1 MTPSAASNRAL
12 RRVYLLML
20 GIVIL
25 ALTMSTAARQQ
36 AGIPEFFVQVVTPPL
51 IVVFGAVM
59 VWLLLGRALRVA
71 ETVMVWAAGL
81 ASLANVTAFSVTQQP
96 PTYYLNSGPY
106 LSILVAFTF
115 LLLIHTRPRTGHLA
129 LGLLA
134 VSLALPWIFQNE
146 SVTGHPLDLLRLQVN
161 ITATAVMIYLLSW
174 YRTQHLSSLQRQQ
187 LLAALAYSDPLTGLP
202 NRRGLMVEAAGHSG
216 QQDQPDALLLVDID
230 HFKVIN
236 DRHGHA
242 VGDEVLILAAA
253 LLARVTGRQG
263 TVGRWGGDE
272 FLVLLPG
279 MDAAAAQGHAERLVR
294 TFQEQPWPHGLNI
307 TVSVGGAQL
316 QTPGTHDADLARAD
330 AALYHA
336 KALGRN
342 RSAVFDQ
349 LDEQTRQQ
357 LLDGARS
364 APDLRPA

>member
-1 MTPSAASNRAL
+1 MTPSADSNRAL

-25 ALTMSTAARQQ
+25 ALTMSTVARQQ
-36 AGIPEFFVQVVTPPL
+36 AGISEFFVQVVTPPL

-106 LSILVAFTF
+106 LSVLVAFTF
-115 LLLIHTRPRTGHLA
+115 LLLIHTRPHAGHLA

-161 ITATAVMIYLLSW
+161 ITATAIMIYLLSW

-187 LLAALAYSDPLTGLP
+187 LLSALAYSDPLTGLS
-202 NRRGLMVEAAGHSG
+202 NRRGLMLEAAGDSW
-216 QQDQPDALLLVDID
+216 QPDQPNALLLVDVD

-242 VGDEVLILAAA
+242 VGDAVLVMAAA
-253 LLARVTGRQG
+253 LLARVTGHQG

-279 MDAAAAQGHAERLVR
+279 MDAAAVQHHAQRLVC

-307 TVSVGGAQL
+307 TVSVGGTQL
-316 QTPGTHDADLARAD
+316 QVPGIHDADLARAD

-349 LDEQTRQQ
+349 LDEQTRHQ
-357 LLDGARS
+357 LLDGSRS
-364 APDLRPA
+364 APDLHPA